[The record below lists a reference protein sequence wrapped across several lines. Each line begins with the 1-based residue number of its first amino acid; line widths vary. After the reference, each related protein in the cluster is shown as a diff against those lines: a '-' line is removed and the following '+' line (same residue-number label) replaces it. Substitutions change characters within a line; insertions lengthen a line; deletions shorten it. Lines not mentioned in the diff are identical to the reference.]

1 MRARSV
7 KFFSQPYPQIFDG
20 GFLPSR
26 DVAQPGRALAWGARG
41 RQFKSARPDHFLNQ
55 QVTDG
60 CPNPAWDLTPRLWG
74 AVVALLTRFEPF
86 FKERKFLVNVSPAT
100 FLGIPITWGGCSQN
114 PRPRMNL
121 DSTHTRGGA

>member
-41 RQFKSARPDHFLNQ
+41 RQFKSARPDQFFPLLLGFSASLRWFACASHFASCDVI
-55 QVTDG
+55 VT
-60 CPNPAWDLTPRLWG
+60 L
-74 AVVALLTRFEPF
+74 
-86 FKERKFLVNVSPAT
+86 S
-100 FLGIPITWGGCSQN
+100 S
-114 PRPRMNL
+114 
-121 DSTHTRGGA
+121 DSTAFRFACCLMWE